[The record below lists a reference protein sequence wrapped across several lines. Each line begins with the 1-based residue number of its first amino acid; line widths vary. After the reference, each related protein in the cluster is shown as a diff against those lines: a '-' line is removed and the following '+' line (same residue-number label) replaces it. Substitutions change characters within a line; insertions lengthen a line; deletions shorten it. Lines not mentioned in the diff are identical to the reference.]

1 MRRVEQKNR
10 EKKKNAMFASPWSVI
25 CAHSYS
31 ATLVCVEKE
40 KQEKKG
46 KGVGQ

>member
-1 MRRVEQKNR
+1 
-10 EKKKNAMFASPWSVI
+10 MFASPWSVI

-40 KQEKKG
+40 KKEKKG
-46 KGVGQ
+46 KGVGERVGQ